1 VPSAPVIKQEPVKDI
16 VKELPK
22 PIEQPIVPKIKKTK
36 RTSRKEKEQT
46 SVEPVIENKPPE
58 VEAPADTYQ
67 EVVNFGNYFPAEK
80 LVIKNG
86 RML

>member
-1 VPSAPVIKQEPVKDI
+1 MEPI
-16 VKELPK
+16 
-22 PIEQPIVPKIKKTK
+22 
-36 RTSRKEKEQT
+36 
-46 SVEPVIENKPPE
+46 PVIENKSPE

-67 EVVNFGNYFPAEK
+67 EVVNFGNFFPGEK